1 MAYGKVIQ
9 GERDKLVKRIWRT
22 EARSGKK
29 FLTKGTR
36 DYSTQELRDIDK
48 ESREKYPTKQEKAKQ
63 EKAKQGKPKKINP
76 RKYFT
81 RKALEA
87 GKRYEKMTGKKVPGG
102 LYVYDENGRK
112 RIRKAEEILASIQNA
127 EKVAYKK
134 KKPLTRKEMIEGIK
148 KKEPYFDDNAVQTDY
163 IRALYASYY
172 PEKPEQS
179 KTFVSYGKNQGQFN
193 LFSQMNEE
201 FTIAGMD
208 NNRELIYRALTGSVA
223 NFVDLYNEYY
233 GNIRTTFEQQYG
245 NISIVDFMGAK
256 LYDYV
261 MGLTDE
267 QAKNCVNKLAS
278 NAVPQYVRTSS
289 DGIYEFLSGK
299 ENPTI
304 LDALIIYKD
313 WLTVMGG

>member
-9 GERDKLVKRIWRT
+9 GERDKLVKRIRRT
-22 EARSGKK
+22 EQRSGKK
-29 FLTKGTR
+29 FLKNETR
-36 DYSTQELRDIDK
+36 SYTTQELRDMDEK
-48 ESREKYPTKQEKAKQ
+48 SRAKYPTKR

-102 LYVYDENGRK
+102 LYVYDEKGRK

-179 KTFVSYGKNQGQFN
+179 KTFVAYGKGQFN
-193 LFSQMNEE
+193 LFSQMKEE
-201 FTIAGMD
+201 FTVAGMD
-208 NNRELIYRALTGSVA
+208 SNRELIYRALTGSVA

-267 QAKNCVNKLAS
+267 QAKNCVSKLAS
-278 NAVPQYVRTSS
+278 NAAPQYVRTSS
-289 DGIYEFLSGK
+289 DGIYEVLSGK
-299 ENPTI
+299 ENPTV
-304 LDALIIYKD
+304 LDALMIYKD
-313 WLTVMGG
+313 WLIVMGG

>member
-1 MAYGKVIQ
+1 
-9 GERDKLVKRIWRT
+9 
-22 EARSGKK
+22 
-29 FLTKGTR
+29 
-36 DYSTQELRDIDK
+36 
-48 ESREKYPTKQEKAKQ
+48 
-63 EKAKQGKPKKINP
+63 
-76 RKYFT
+76 
-81 RKALEA
+81 
-87 GKRYEKMTGKKVPGG
+87 MTGKKVPGG
-102 LYVYDENGRK
+102 LYVYDEKGRK

-179 KTFVSYGKNQGQFN
+179 KTFVAYGKNQGSFN
-193 LFSQMNEE
+193 LFSQMKEE
-201 FTIAGMD
+201 FTVAGMD
-208 NNRELIYRALTGSVA
+208 SNRELIYRALTGSVA

-267 QAKNCVNKLAS
+267 QAKNCVSKLAS
-278 NAVPQYVRTSS
+278 NAAPQYVRTSS
-289 DGIYEFLSGK
+289 DGIYEVLSGK
-299 ENPTI
+299 ENPSV
-304 LDALIIYKD
+304 LDALLIYKD

>member
-1 MAYGKVIQ
+1 MAYGKIIQ

-22 EARSGKK
+22 ESRSGKK

-36 DYSTQELRDIDK
+36 NYSTQELRDIDK

-63 EKAKQGKPKKINP
+63 ENAKQGKPKKINP
-76 RKYFT
+76 SKYFT

-102 LYVYDENGRK
+102 LYVYDEKGRK

-134 KKPLTRKEMIEGIK
+134 KKPITRKEMIEGIK

-179 KTFVSYGKNQGQFN
+179 KTFLAYGKEQGHFN
-193 LFSQMNEE
+193 LFSQMKEE
-201 FTIAGMD
+201 FTVAGMD
-208 NNRELIYRALTGSVA
+208 SNRELIYRALTGSVS

-233 GNIRTTFEQQYG
+233 GNIRTTFEQHYG

-278 NAVPQYVRTSS
+278 NAAPQYVRTSS
-289 DGIYEFLSGK
+289 DGIYEVLSGK
-299 ENPTI
+299 ENPTV
-304 LDALIIYKD
+304 LDALMIYKD